1 MNEHD
6 TPRPEIGEWRG
17 FGRGDSNP
25 AGADEGLRERKK
37 RLTRS
42 MISDTATLMFIQR
55 GFDNVKITE
64 IAAACGVSEK
74 TIYNYFPTKESLVL
88 DIEDE
93 ITEHFERSLGPQ
105 AKLSSPVEATK
116 ALITEQV
123 AQLVTHLKSDNEFDM
138 ATIRVFMDMI
148 DSTPSLRAAQFDMT
162 ERLAQVAARAM
173 ALRAGV
179 DPEDPEPQIAADAL
193 LGLWRLYFRAMFKY
207 GNEQT
212 SPEEF
217 AKLVLAEVERAGRL
231 IDTGLWSF
239 AMTVQGTDSRD
250 QLRVAAEASNEAR
263 KQVVRALK
271 EAKRAWLKVTTD
283 AAHDA
288 NRHTSAHYRSDARRS
303 AQELREQA
311 QQLKRDVHK
320 VKQELRDEIRDQ
332 VRETKRAAKRK

>member
-17 FGRGDSNP
+17 FGSGDSNP

-123 AQLVTHLKSDNEFDM
+123 AQLVTHLKSDN
-138 ATIRVFMDMI
+138 
-148 DSTPSLRAAQFDMT
+148 
-162 ERLAQVAARAM
+162 
-173 ALRAGV
+173 
-179 DPEDPEPQIAADAL
+179 
-193 LGLWRLYFRAMFKY
+193 
-207 GNEQT
+207 
-212 SPEEF
+212 
-217 AKLVLAEVERAGRL
+217 
-231 IDTGLWSF
+231 
-239 AMTVQGTDSRD
+239 
-250 QLRVAAEASNEAR
+250 
-263 KQVVRALK
+263 
-271 EAKRAWLKVTTD
+271 
-283 AAHDA
+283 
-288 NRHTSAHYRSDARRS
+288 
-303 AQELREQA
+303 
-311 QQLKRDVHK
+311 
-320 VKQELRDEIRDQ
+320 
-332 VRETKRAAKRK
+332 